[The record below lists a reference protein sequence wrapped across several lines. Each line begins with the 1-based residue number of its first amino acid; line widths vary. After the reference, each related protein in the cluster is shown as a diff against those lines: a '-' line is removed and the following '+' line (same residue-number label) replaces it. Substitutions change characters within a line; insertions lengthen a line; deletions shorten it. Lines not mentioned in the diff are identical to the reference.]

1 MAKVFLKK
9 NFNVVFTGVGCVNQN
24 HNKDTMKSSYCVV
37 IKTTLEQFR
46 EVLLALGRAL
56 KELLVVAYPDTKAVL
71 AAIVRIEFLLEDQPG
86 DLSNQW
92 VTARVKTADDG
103 KRFISDL
110 SVCEVR
116 LYIVLFASAKER

>member
-1 MAKVFLKK
+1 MAMVFLKK
-9 NFNVVFTGVGCVNQN
+9 IFNVVFTGVGCVNQN
-24 HNKDTMKSSYCVV
+24 HNKDTMKSLYCVV

-92 VTARVKTADDG
+92 VTAHVKTQMTVKDSSQT
-103 KRFISDL
+103 FL
-110 SVCEVR
+110 FVR
-116 LYIVLFASAKER
+116 